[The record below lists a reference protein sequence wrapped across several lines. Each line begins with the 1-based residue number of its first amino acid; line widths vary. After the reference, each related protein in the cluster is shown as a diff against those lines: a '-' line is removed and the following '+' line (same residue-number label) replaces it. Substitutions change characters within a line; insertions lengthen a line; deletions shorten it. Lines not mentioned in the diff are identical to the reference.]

1 MRSPKRRF
9 CVKVAIKDFNVEMEV
24 KTAGVEL
31 SITNPQDVHLGD
43 LIVTK
48 TRLIWCQGQTRR
60 ANGKEIWWEDFIA
73 YMNGRP

>member
-1 MRSPKRRF
+1 MRVS
-9 CVKVAIKDFNVEMEV
+9 IKDFNVEMKV
-24 KTAGVEL
+24 QRAGIEL
-31 SITNPQDVHLGD
+31 DVANPQGEHLGD
-43 LIVTK
+43 LIVTQ